1 MSNSLIKKDVFDNY
15 KTNKQLM
22 INTRNVIS
30 NTIQKET
37 HHEMENIKQA
47 INKYNNKVESILN
60 RDDMKSQQQIM
71 EQSKKQM
78 QLSLFQVE
86 QMFMSAVNKIDTRT
100 DLNAIQKNHYKKQL
114 FDKMI
119 ERLYSKEDIQK
130 FKNMFGNI
138 IMVIPQKSLPI
149 INKPSIT
156 N

>member
-1 MSNSLIKKDVFDNY
+1 
-15 KTNKQLM
+15 
-22 INTRNVIS
+22 
-30 NTIQKET
+30 
-37 HHEMENIKQA
+37 
-47 INKYNNKVESILN
+47 
-60 RDDMKSQQQIM
+60 MKSQQQIM